1 MCSCNRGK
9 FAHSNR
15 DTIHRIRHMPR
26 PERCAQLPPMDAS
39 SQTAERANVM
49 PALPAANLAPARW
62 TRIIPV
68 ALIMYTIAFID
79 RTNISLAL
87 PRISHELNLDPQQA
101 GTVAGIFFWGYLAL
115 QIPGGH
121 LAKHWSPKK
130 FISVLLIAWSLFA
143 VGCGF
148 ARTYHELLLLRLLLG
163 VAESGV
169 FPATLILL
177 SHWFSRAERARANA
191 MWLLC
196 LPGAVILSSPFSG
209 WMLDHWGWRVMLIAE
224 GALPLAWLAVWLAF
238 VQDNPAEARWL
249 PQGERESLVD
259 KLRAESAALEHSES
273 VPYLRAL
280 MRPQVFVLAAI
291 YFCFVS
297 GQMGLLFW
305 LPSATENFKKLSS
318 LHTGIVY
325 TFPFIIGAIALLV
338 VARHSDKTN
347 ERRKHASAAMVLGG
361 LFILLAVAVIPYSP
375 LLAFAFITLS
385 GIGAYAPMGPF
396 WAIPTETLPAKTVGS
411 VMGFVNAI
419 GNLGAYFAPL
429 IVGYLNK
436 MTGNFVSGFAY
447 LGAITVVGGALCL
460 LLREKSA
467 SYL

>member
-1 MCSCNRGK
+1 MS
-9 FAHSNR
+9 H
-15 DTIHRIRHMPR
+15 
-26 PERCAQLPPMDAS
+26 
-39 SQTAERANVM
+39 AN
-49 PALPAANLAPARW
+49 PISPAASRRW
-62 TRIIPV
+62 IRIIPV

-87 PRISHELNLDPQQA
+87 PRISRDLHLDPQQA

-130 FISVLLIAWSLFA
+130 FISVLLVAWATFA
-143 VGCGF
+143 VGCGLS
-148 ARTYHELLLLRLLLG
+148 RTYHELLLFRLLLG

-191 MWLLC
+191 LWLLC

-209 WMLDHWGWRVMLIAE
+209 WMLDHWNWRTMLIAE
-224 GALPLAWLAVWLAF
+224 GALPFVWLIVWLAF
-238 VQDNPAEARWL
+238 VNDHPTDAKWL
-249 PQGERESLVD
+249 AQEEREVLVET
-259 KLRAESAALEHSES
+259 LCRESSELDNAAGT
-273 VPYLRAL
+273 PYLKGVFQ
-280 MRPQVFVLAAI
+280 PQVFLLAAV

-305 LPSATENFKKLSS
+305 LPSAMEKFRKLSS
-318 LHTGIVY
+318 LSTGMLY
-325 TFPFIIGAIALLV
+325 TLPFIAGAIALQI
-338 VARHSDKTN
+338 VARHSDRVH
-347 ERRKHASAAMVLGG
+347 ERRLHAAAAMLVGG
-361 LFILLAVAVIPYSP
+361 CCILLAVATISHSL
-375 LLAFAFITLS
+375 LLAFVFIALS
-385 GIGAYAPMGPF
+385 GVGAYGPMGAF

-436 MTGNFVSGFAY
+436 KTGSFVSGFAY
-447 LGAITVVGGALCL
+447 LGAITVVAAALCL
-460 LLREKSA
+460 FIKTRSA
-467 SYL
+467 SGQGFNEGA

>member
-1 MCSCNRGK
+1 M
-9 FAHSNR
+9 HS
-15 DTIHRIRHMPR
+15 TQI
-26 PERCAQLPPMDAS
+26 
-39 SQTAERANVM
+39 AERANIEPV
-49 PALPAANLAPARW
+49 ADLAPSRW

-68 ALIMYTIAFID
+68 ALVMYTIAFID

-87 PRISHELNLDPQQA
+87 PRISRDLHLDAQQA

-130 FISVLLIAWSLFA
+130 FISVLLVAWSLFA
-143 VGCGF
+143 IGCGL
-148 ARTYHELLLLRLLLG
+148 ARTYHELLILRLLLG

-196 LPGAVILSSPFSG
+196 LPGAVIVSSPFSG
-209 WMLDHWGWRVMLIAE
+209 WMLDHWGWRIMLIAE
-224 GALPLAWLAVWLAF
+224 GALPLVWLAIWWLLI
-238 VQDNPAEARWL
+238 QDHPEEAHWL
-249 PQGERESLVD
+249 PRAERESLVAT
-259 KLRAESAALEHSES
+259 LHAESSEQERS
-273 VPYLRAL
+273 ENVPYLRAL

-305 LPSATENFKKLSS
+305 LPSATANFKKLSS

-325 TFPFIIGAIALLV
+325 TFPFVVGAISLLV
-338 VARHSDKTN
+338 VARHADKVR
-347 ERRKHASAAMVLGG
+347 ERRKHAASAMALGG
-361 LFILLAVAVIPYSP
+361 VFILLAVAVIPYS
-375 LLAFAFITLS
+375 LILAFAFITLS
-385 GIGAYAPMGPF
+385 GVGAYGPMGPF
-396 WAIPTETLPAKTVGS
+396 WAIPTETLPAQTVGS

-436 MTGNFVSGFAY
+436 TTGNFVSGFAY
-447 LGAITVVGGALCL
+447 LGVITVIGSVFCL
-460 LLREKSA
+460 LLREKTA
-467 SYL
+467 SRV